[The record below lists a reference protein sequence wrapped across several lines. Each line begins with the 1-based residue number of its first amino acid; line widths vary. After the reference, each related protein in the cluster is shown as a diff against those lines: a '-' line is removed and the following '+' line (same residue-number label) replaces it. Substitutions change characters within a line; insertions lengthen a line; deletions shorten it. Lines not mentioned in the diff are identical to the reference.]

1 LNRTAIIGFVFF
13 PVIDRGQFSVFRDH
27 LRKFPLLAVAP
38 SMSSLAD
45 HPDKNVIRV
54 QLAQNTILK
63 GITPA
68 QSAELEALL
77 VVVDC
82 QKGGAL
88 LEQGVH
94 DMEQY
99 FILEGILK
107 RVVTNQ
113 EGKEMILRFA
123 DERDME
129 TSYAAWR
136 LGTPTPYSTVCV
148 TKVRVVKLPLLD
160 WAAFLE
166 RNDAIKQAFE
176 YSVMRLMSE
185 IMAHTITL
193 HLLDAPGRVKRFLRK
208 HPELFER
215 IPKKE
220 LASYLN
226 LSAETLSRLKQRG
239 KI

>member
-1 LNRTAIIGFVFF
+1 MSPVSGLLFCLRPISLN
-13 PVIDRGQFSVFRDH
+13 
-27 LRKFPLLAVAP
+27 
-38 SMSSLAD
+38 MSSLVD
-45 HPDKNVIRV
+45 HPDRNVIRV
-54 QLAQNTILK
+54 QLGQNTVLQ
-63 GITPA
+63 GITAA
-68 QSAELEALL
+68 QTAELEALL

-82 QKGGAL
+82 HKGDSL
-88 LEQGVH
+88 LQQGVH
-94 DMEQY
+94 EMEQY

-113 EGKEMILRFA
+113 AGKEMILRFA

-148 TKVRVVKLPLLD
+148 TKVRVAKLALVD
-160 WAAFLE
+160 WASFLA
-166 RNDAIKQAFE
+166 RHDSIKQSFE